1 VRDLN
6 EVFVFVTVVDQ
17 KGFSSASRALKLPK
31 SSVSRYVGR
40 LEARLGTRLL
50 ERSTRSIRLTD
61 AGRTFYERCKGVL
74 AELDAAETDISENSS
89 SPRGVVRVS
98 CPTGLSQQILSHAVP
113 VFMRRY
119 PLIRLHIRV
128 TNRPVSLVEDGIDV
142 AVRARP
148 RLKDEA
154 VTMRKLRTSRLIF
167 VASPAFNTSHSIL
180 REPKSLAKLP
190 MLSFQEDAERPRWRL
205 IGPNNT
211 ASVVSF
217 DPVLWSSDLSILRE
231 APRALA

>member
-1 VRDLN
+1 MSVSAASSFASTPFAS
-6 EVFVFVTVVDQ
+6 FVKRRPASFCLMLLVDR
-17 KGFSSASRALKLPK
+17 SRSLVSNRASRRRHSGP
-31 SSVSRYVGR
+31 
-40 LEARLGTRLL
+40 
-50 ERSTRSIRLTD
+50 TD
-61 AGRTFYERCKGVL
+61 
-74 AELDAAETDISENSS
+74 
-89 SPRGVVRVS
+89 
-98 CPTGLSQQILSHAVP
+98 LSQQILSRAVP

-142 AVRARP
+142 AVRARS

-190 MLSFQEDAERPRWRL
+190 MLSFQEDAERPRW
-205 IGPNNT
+205 
-211 ASVVSF
+211 
-217 DPVLWSSDLSILRE
+217 
-231 APRALA
+231 